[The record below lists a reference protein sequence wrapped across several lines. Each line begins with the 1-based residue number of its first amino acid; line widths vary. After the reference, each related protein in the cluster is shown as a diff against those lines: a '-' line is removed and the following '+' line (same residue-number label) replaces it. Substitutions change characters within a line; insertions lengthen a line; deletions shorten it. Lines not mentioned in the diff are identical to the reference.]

1 MIALIVACGRN
12 RAIGLNGAM
21 PWNIPGE
28 LKRFRALTTGNAVI
42 MGRRT
47 FESIG
52 KALPDRINIVISSQP
67 DYHAEGCLNARSLEE
82 ALEMA
87 RNTGRDIFITGGAV
101 VYGQAIDLCEK
112 LYITE
117 IDADFEADTFF
128 PEFDHSKY
136 IRQVDQVHGGEF
148 PYTYV
153 TYTRK

>member
-1 MIALIVACGRN
+1 MISLIVAYGSN
-12 RAIGLNGAM
+12 RAIGLNGQM

-28 LKRFRALTTGNAVI
+28 LKRFRSLTMGNAII

-52 KALPDRINIVISSQP
+52 KALPGRINIVISSRP

-82 ALEMA
+82 ALQMA
-87 RNTGRDIFITGGAV
+87 RDTGREIFITGGAV
-101 VYGQAIDLCEK
+101 VYRQAIDLCDK

-117 IDADFEADTFF
+117 IHAEFEADTFF
-128 PEFDHSKY
+128 PEFDPNDFT
-136 IRQVDQVHGGEF
+136 RETDGEFGGEY

-153 TYTRK
+153 TYTRS

>member
-1 MIALIVACGRN
+1 MIALIVAYGRN

-28 LKRFRALTTGNAVI
+28 LKRFRTLTTGNAVI

-52 KALPDRINIVISSQP
+52 KALPGRINIVISSRP
-67 DYHAEGCLNARSLEE
+67 DYFAEGCIMARSLEE
-82 ALEMA
+82 AMQIA
-87 RNTGRDIFITGGAV
+87 RDTGRDIFITGGGV
-101 VYGQAIDLCEK
+101 VYRQAIGLCEK

-117 IDADFEADTFF
+117 IDAEFEADTFF
-128 PEFDHSKY
+128 PEFDASLY
-136 IRQVDQVHGGEF
+136 TRQIDAAHDASI

>member
-12 RAIGLNGAM
+12 RAIGLNGKM
-21 PWNIPGE
+21 PWSIPGE
-28 LKRFRALTTGNAVI
+28 LKRFRSLTTGNAVI

-52 KALPDRINIVISSQP
+52 KALPGRINIVISSRP
-67 DYHAEGCLNARSLEE
+67 DYFAEGCMNARSLEE

-87 RNTGRDIFITGGAV
+87 RSTGREIYITGGAV
-101 VYGQAIDLCEK
+101 VYKQAIDLCEK

-117 IDADFEADTFF
+117 IDAEFEADTFF
-128 PEFDHSKY
+128 PEFDHSLFY
-136 IRQVDQVHGGEF
+136 RRVDDVQDGPI
-148 PYTYV
+148 PYAYV

>member
-1 MIALIVACGRN
+1 MIALIVAYGRN
-12 RAIGLNGAM
+12 RAIGLNGQM

-28 LKRFRALTTGNAVI
+28 LKRFRNLTTGNAII

-52 KALPDRINIVISSQP
+52 KALPGRINIVISSRP
-67 DYHAEGCLNARSLEE
+67 DYHAEGCLNARSMEE
-82 ALEMA
+82 ALQMA
-87 RNTGRDIFITGGAV
+87 RDTGKDIYITGGAV
-101 VYGQAIDLCEK
+101 VYRQAISLCEK

-117 IDADFEADTFF
+117 IDAEFEADTFF
-128 PEFDHSKY
+128 PEFDESAY
-136 IRQVDQVHGGEF
+136 TREVEAAVDGEI

>member
-12 RAIGLNGAM
+12 RAIGLNGKM

-28 LKRFRALTTGNAVI
+28 LKRFRSLTTGNAVI

-52 KALPDRINIVISSQP
+52 KALPGRINIVISSRP
-67 DYHAEGCLNARSLEE
+67 DYFAEGCMNARSLEE

-87 RNTGRDIFITGGAV
+87 RSTGREIYITGGAV
-101 VYGQAIDLCEK
+101 VYKQAIDLCEK

-117 IDADFEADTFF
+117 IDAEFDADTFF
-128 PEFDHSKY
+128 PEFDHSLFT
-136 IRQVDQVHGGEF
+136 RRVDDVQDGPI
-148 PYTYV
+148 PYAYV

>member
-1 MIALIVACGRN
+1 MIALIVAYGRN
-12 RAIGLNGAM
+12 RAIGLNGKM

-28 LKRFRALTTGNAVI
+28 LKRFRSLTTGNAII

-52 KALPDRINIVISSQP
+52 KALPGRTNIVISSRP
-67 DYHAEGCLNARSLEE
+67 DYFAEGCMNARSLEE
-82 ALEMA
+82 ALDMA
-87 RNTGRDIFITGGAV
+87 RSTGKEIFITGGAV

-117 IDADFEADTFF
+117 IDESFDADTFF
-128 PEFDHSKY
+128 PEFDESLY
-136 IRQVDQVHGGEF
+136 ARQVDALHEGPI